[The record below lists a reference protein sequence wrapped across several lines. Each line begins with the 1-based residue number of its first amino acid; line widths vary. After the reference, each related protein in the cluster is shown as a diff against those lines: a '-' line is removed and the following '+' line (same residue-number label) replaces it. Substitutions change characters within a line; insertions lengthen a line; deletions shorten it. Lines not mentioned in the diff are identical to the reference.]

1 MLIYIEVGVG
11 AKCFF
16 FLMAINT
23 FYSENILLHL
33 FSVQFFFANLDVQYD
48 FCKQEVISDIRTLQG
63 NLKQDGAENRSV
75 FCVISS
81 LFGAKRGHP

>member
-1 MLIYIEVGVG
+1 M
-11 AKCFF
+11 FF

-33 FSVQFFFANLDVQYD
+33 FSVKNIFFFVNLDVQYD

-63 NLKQDGAENRSV
+63 NLKQ
-75 FCVISS
+75 
-81 LFGAKRGHP
+81 

>member
-1 MLIYIEVGVG
+1 M
-11 AKCFF
+11 FF

-33 FSVQFFFANLDVQYD
+33 FSVHFFFANLDVQYD

-63 NLKQDGAENRSV
+63 NLK
-75 FCVISS
+75 
-81 LFGAKRGHP
+81 L